1 MLEEEIL
8 KQKQKISV
16 EKFITK
22 KNSYQPTIKIPE
34 EIFISEKYIDDL
46 DLRMSIYKRISSIER
61 KEDSDQLMIELVDRF
76 GLLPKPVFNLF
87 KLIELKILCWSNN
100 IDLVEFGRKGIVLG
114 FHNNEPPNPGKIL
127 KLGFS
132 HNKQI
137 IIRPD
142 QKIFY
147 DFFGQLNEDRFEL
160 IKKIINNIN

>member
-1 MLEEEIL
+1 ML
-8 KQKQKISV
+8 
-16 EKFITK
+16 
-22 KNSYQPTIKIPE
+22 
-34 EIFISEKYIDDL
+34 
-46 DLRMSIYKRISSIER
+46 
-61 KEDSDQLMIELVDRF
+61 
-76 GLLPKPVFNLF
+76 
-87 KLIELKILCWSNN
+87 SNN
-100 IDLVEFGRKGIVLG
+100 IDLVEFGRKGIVFG